1 MARRYPS
8 PSQVAIACLAIMFAM
23 TPAKAESPDGLK
35 FHHGGSVM
43 SVRTSGT
50 ALTIHYARPRAGLAV
65 TKGTRLFTGAL
76 TGGTW
81 EDGKIEGEAAVF
93 SKGCKSAP
101 YTVSGTIRDEGPNTI
116 IELSGAAPVRA
127 PGSCSVT
134 RYSTS
139 SSNSHLIIE
148 SGIDE

>member
-1 MARRYPS
+1 
-8 PSQVAIACLAIMFAM
+8 MFAM
-23 TPAKAESPDGLK
+23 TLAKAENPDGLK
-35 FHHGGSVM
+35 LYHSGSVM

-50 ALTIHYARPRAGLAV
+50 ALTIRYARPRTGLAV
-65 TKGTRLFTGAL
+65 TKGTLLFTGAL

-81 EDGKIEGEAAVF
+81 EDGEIEGKAAVF

-101 YTVSGTIRDEGPNTI
+101 YAVTGTIRDEGPNTV

-127 PGSCSVT
+127 PGSCSVI

-139 SSNSHLIIE
+139 SNNSHLIIE